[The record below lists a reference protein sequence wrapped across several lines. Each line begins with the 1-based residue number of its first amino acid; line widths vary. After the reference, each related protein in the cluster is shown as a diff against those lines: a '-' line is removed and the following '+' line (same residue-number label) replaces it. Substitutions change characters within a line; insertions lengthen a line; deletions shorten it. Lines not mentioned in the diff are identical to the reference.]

1 MPKARNSL
9 KIKGEI
15 VASLSNAAAEGTC
28 AIPLGLPTSLTLLLA
43 NQTDQSFVLVPR
55 NGAAPTLR
63 LDFTELSPAVAPD
76 PAQVSCPWF
85 TATAP
90 RPGIIELALAAEQ
103 YDWLRLQYLAVRLND
118 LVLTGGAGL
127 GLLEVTLERFHPHL
141 TWQRSLPLMKLE
153 TPAAGQLTSGARGA
167 GPAAYRHQTTGGSLQ
182 IEVRPSAARPDLA
195 AAPAGQPEIVVGITT
210 ANSGKLQALT
220 SSKLGG
226 KAQVTAHGWTA
237 ERIEGSS
244 TPFWRL
250 VPKSQD
256 GPWLG
261 RPGPRSAVIEIG
273 NLFTDQSRRG
283 HLALYSAN
291 IPDRADGY
299 QTVFIDAASGQP
311 TISSFTISPSDGFGV
326 IDTPQTAYLSW
337 ATSNAA
343 YVVLS
348 GVGVVPTG
356 TSNFQVTVEKST
368 TFILTAFD
376 STLQLPQS
384 LSVTATIS
392 PDPESLLVT
401 AGTMINWG
409 GPLSALPANWLLCDG
424 SAYDIDDY
432 PNLYAAI
439 GTQYGG
445 DGQTTFNV
453 PDLTNA
459 FVVGAG
465 SQSAEPPQTGGGPDT
480 HTHDVGLPT
489 QTVAPTVTT
498 DPGHDH
504 VVPNAWY
511 ARSLSSTDHEYCQSV
526 CAPSFSQ
533 GSSSNPTTVQSG
545 GAHTHQIPV
554 SFPDQ
559 SSGTNSVG
567 STPDV
572 GVRPPWYSLCCLIK
586 T

>member
-15 VASLSNAAAEGTC
+15 VASLSNAAAQGTC
-28 AIPLGLPTSLTLLLA
+28 AIPLGLPASLTLLLA
-43 NQTDQSFVLVPR
+43 NQTDQSFVLAPS
-55 NGAAPTLR
+55 NGAPPTIR
-63 LDFTELSPAVAPD
+63 LDFTQISPAATPE

-90 RPGIIELALAAEQ
+90 GPGIIELALAAER

-118 LVLTGGAGL
+118 LVLDGGAGL

-141 TWQRSLPLMKLE
+141 TWQRSVPLMKLE
-153 TPAAGQLTSGARGA
+153 TPTAGQLTSGARGA
-167 GPAAYRHQTTGGSLQ
+167 GPATYRHQTIGGSLQ
-182 IEVRPSAARPDLA
+182 IEVRPPAARPDLA
-195 AAPAGQPEIVVGITT
+195 AAPAGPPEIVVGITT
-210 ANSGKLQALT
+210 ANSGKLEALT
-220 SSKLGG
+220 SPKLGA
-226 KAQVTAHGWTA
+226 KADVRAHGWTA
-237 ERIEGSS
+237 ERIEGCS

-250 VPKSQD
+250 VPKPQD

-261 RPGPRSAVIEIG
+261 GPGPRSVVIEIA
-273 NLFTDQSRRG
+273 NLYTDRSRKG

-299 QTVFIDAASGQP
+299 QTVLVDAASGQP
-311 TISSFTISPSDGFGV
+311 TISSLTISPSDGFGV

-348 GVGVVPTG
+348 GVGVVPAG
-356 TSNFQVTVEKST
+356 TSNFQVMVEEST

-376 STLQLPQS
+376 SALQPSQS
-384 LSVTATIS
+384 VPVAATIS
-392 PDPESLLVT
+392 PDPESLLVA

-445 DGQTTFNV
+445 DGETSFNV

-465 SQSAEPPQTGGGPDT
+465 SRSAEPPQTAGGPDS

-489 QTVAPTVTT
+489 QSVVPTVST
-498 DPGHDH
+498 DPGHYH

-511 ARSLSSTDHEYCQSV
+511 ARSLSSTRHEYCQSV

-533 GSSSNPTTVQSG
+533 GSSSNPTTVQLG
-545 GAHTHQIPV
+545 GEHTHQIPI
-554 SFPDQ
+554 SFSDQ
-559 SSGTNSVG
+559 SSGSNSVG
-567 STPDV
+567 STSDV